1 MCFRAQSK
9 EAEMQRELED
19 APGAPAEGKIRVG
32 VDSNCRWEIHRRK
45 TQRNVLSVPIKMTQ
59 ANSGGPTVERKDA
72 TEAAVKTSP
81 PPLVASKPSVAETT
95 NAPTH
100 NEVVQRS
107 NGLASS
113 PPGAAS
119 ESSPFPAR

>member
-1 MCFRAQSK
+1 MGESPQENPK
-9 EAEMQRELED
+9 KL
-19 APGAPAEGKIRVG
+19 
-32 VDSNCRWEIHRRK
+32 
-45 TQRNVLSVPIKMTQ
+45 RNVLSVPIKTTQ
-59 ANSGGPTVERKDA
+59 ANSGGATVERKDA

-100 NEVVQRS
+100 NEVLQRS
-107 NGLASS
+107 NRLVSS

-119 ESSPFPAR
+119 ESSPFPAG